1 MQYLQLIV
9 LKYCVN
15 LWQRLSSGTMSLLGS
30 AAAWVRNTMSSLVAD
45 EEKKE
50 LKRKLEATQK
60 DLATTQ
66 DQLGALAAAASD
78 FTDVVESEHKR
89 SRRWIDRIDLDLQA
103 GMVTGLI
110 LSPTEVQ
117 DLMSNV
123 HKARVVFDHN
133 DDGYEGIPMID

>member
-50 LKRKLEATQK
+50 LKRKLEATQN
-60 DLATTQ
+60 DLATVR
-66 DQLGALAAAASD
+66 DDLAEARDISSAFEDAMEAVH
-78 FTDVVESEHKR
+78 TR
-89 SRRWIDRIDLDLQA
+89 SRNKMYKVLTKLTKCQETGELTNADLREMVSNLQDA
-103 GMVTGLI
+103 H
-110 LSPTEVQ
+110 
-117 DLMSNV
+117 NV
-123 HKARVVFDHN
+123 LDGFPE
-133 DDGYEGIPMID
+133 DDERLF